1 MGTTRFDLEKFNG
14 ENDFYLWSLK
24 MRAILIQQG
33 LDSAL
38 DGEEEK
44 SKKEREEGSSSSG
57 GDLRTMNNKAH
68 STIILHLSDEV
79 LREVAKEKSA
89 SGLWAKLEELFLKKS
104 LAKRLY
110 MKMKLYTFSMKE
122 GTSMRDHVDEFN
134 KLILDLE
141 NVNVMLE
148 DEDRALI
155 LLSSL
160 PDSYEHFVDTLLYG
174 RQTLTLKDVK
184 NALESKDLKK
194 RADGKDQITGDGL
207 VAKAKTEK
215 KIYKDKKNKNQK
227 EKTDKMKKKRKCY
240 FCQKEGHYIK
250 DCFEKKKLEKLQKES
265 SGKADIASV
274 DEGESEDADVLIA
287 ADKKSSG
294 EWILDSGCSFH
305 MCPHKDFFVTF
316 ESIDGGKVLLGNNLA
331 CKVAGIGSVRIKMY
345 DGSVKGLEQVRYVP
359 ELKRNLISLG
369 MIDKLGCCIKAEN
382 GELQILKDGAII
394 MKGCRRN
401 GLYVLKGSVELPGII
416 ANVNSDKTRLWHMR
430 LAHMSEKGLKELSK
444 QGLLG
449 TDQISALE
457 FCEKCVFGKATRQK
471 FNPVKQETKN
481 TLDYIHS
488 DLWGPS
494 QVPSHGGARYFITF
508 IDDFSRKVW
517 VYVLKHKS
525 EAFEKFKDWLTL
537 IENQTE
543 RRVKR
548 LRTDNG
554 LEYCCNDFEQFCIKK
569 GIARHKTVRHTPQ
582 QNGLA
587 EKMNRTLVERVR
599 CMLFNANLSKHFWA
613 EAVTTAA
620 YLVNRSP
627 SVALHFKTPQEVW
640 SGKPPDLSN
649 LRVFGCLAYAHIN
662 QGKLE
667 PKAVKGYFI
676 GYPEGVKGYKIWC
689 IDGKPSRTL
698 ISRDVVFDEEPMLH
712 QKVETELTTPDTNEV
727 KEHNFKV
734 ESSEEKKTT
743 ERISKP
749 CQKIHITSQMNE
761 YQLTRD
767 REKRVIKPPKRY
779 GIADMISYALAV
791 AEEVIGEEPVS
802 YKQAMGSKIREKWL
816 DAMNEEIISLKKNR
830 TWILVKKPQNK
841 RLVGC
846 KWIYKIKEGTVDG
859 EPPRYKAR
867 LVAKGFTQ
875 KHGVDFNEVFSPVVK
890 YSSIRIL
897 LAIAAYNDLELDQ
910 MDVKTAFLHVN
921 LEEEILMDQP
931 EGFIEEG
938 TEDMV
943 CLLKRSL
950 YGLKQSPRQWYLR
963 FDEFMI
969 SHGYCRSQYDSCVY
983 FKILSSEDRI
993 YLLLYVDD
1001 MLIACKRRE
1010 EIERLKMELNTA
1022 FEMKDLGT
1030 ATRILGMQIVRN
1042 RSKGTLFLTQAMY
1055 AKRVLSRFEM
1065 SGAKPVTVPMSAHF
1079 RLSKLQEPEEDHD
1092 LVHMKSVPYSS
1103 AVGSIMYSMVC
1114 TRPDVAHSVGV
1125 VSRFMGNPG
1134 REHWSAV
1141 KWLLRYMKGTANHGI
1156 LYGGSESNSCQVSG
1170 FVDSDFAAD
1179 LDKRRSITGYV
1190 FILNGGAVS
1199 WKASLQSV
1207 VALSTTEAE
1216 YIALTEAVKEAKWLS
1231 GLVSEFG
1238 LKQESVC
1245 IGCDSSS
1252 AIQLSKNPKYH
1263 ERTKH
1268 IDVRLHFVRDEIAN
1282 GIVNVIKVSTQTNP
1296 ADILTKV
1303 VPAIKFRN
1311 SLNLVGVGSL

>member
-1 MGTTRFDLEKFNG
+1 MGTTRFDREKFNG

-38 DGEEEK
+38 DDEEEQK

-57 GDLRTMNNKAH
+57 GDLRAINNKAH

-79 LREVAKEKSA
+79 LREVAKEKST

-110 MKMKLYTFSMKE
+110 IKRKLYTFSMKE
-122 GTSMRDHVDEFN
+122 GTTMRDHVDEFN
-134 KLILDLE
+134 KLILYLE

-194 RADGKDQITGDGL
+194 RADGKDQITRDGL
-207 VAKAKTEK
+207 VAKVKIEK
-215 KIYKDKKNKNQK
+215 KIYKDKKNKIQK

-305 MCPHKDFFVTF
+305 MCPHKDFFVSF

-331 CKVAGIGSVRIKMY
+331 YKVAGIGSVRIKMY
-345 DGSVKGLEQVRYVP
+345 DGSVRSLEQVRYVP

-369 MIDKLGCCIKAEN
+369 MIDQLGCCIKAEN
-382 GELQILKDGAII
+382 GELQILRDGRII
-394 MKGCRRN
+394 MKGSRRN
-401 GLYVLKGSVELPGII
+401 GLYVLKGSVELP
-416 ANVNSDKTRLWHMR
+416 
-430 LAHMSEKGLKELSK
+430 
-444 QGLLG
+444 
-449 TDQISALE
+449 ALE

-471 FNPVKQETKN
+471 FNPGKQETKN

-494 QVPSHGGARYFITF
+494 QVSSHGGAGYFITF

-548 LRTDNG
+548 LRIDNG
-554 LEYCCNDFEQFCIKK
+554 LEYCCNDFEQLCIKK

-582 QNGLA
+582 QNGLV
-587 EKMNRTLVERVR
+587 EMMNRTLIEKVR

-613 EAVTTAA
+613 EAITTAA

-627 SVALHFKTPQEVW
+627 SATLHFKTPQEVW

-667 PKAVKGYFI
+667 PKAVKVYFI

-698 ISRDVVFDEEPMLH
+698 ISRDVVFDEEPLLH
-712 QKVETELTTPDTNEV
+712 QKVETELITPDTNEV
-727 KEHNFKV
+727 KEHNFEV
-734 ESSEEKKTT
+734 ESSEEKKVA
-743 ERISKP
+743 ERDPKP
-749 CQKIHITSQMNE
+749 CQKTHITSQITD

-767 REKRVIKPPKRY
+767 REKRVIKLPKRY

-802 YKQAMGSKIREKWL
+802 YKQAMGSKIKEKWL

-830 TWILVKKPQNK
+830 TWNLVKKPQDK

-846 KWIYKIKEGTVDG
+846 KWIYKIKEGIVEG

-875 KHGVDFNEVFSPVVK
+875 KHGVDFNEPSYMGILK
-890 YSSIRIL
+890 KKSSWISLR
-897 LAIAAYNDLELDQ
+897 
-910 MDVKTAFLHVN
+910 
-921 LEEEILMDQP
+921 
-931 EGFIEEG
+931 GS
-938 TEDMV
+938 
-943 CLLKRSL
+943 LKK
-950 YGLKQSPRQWYLR
+950 GLK
-963 FDEFMI
+963 I
-969 SHGYCRSQYDSCVY
+969 CHGYCRSQYDSCVY
-983 FKILSSEDRI
+983 FKTLSSEDRI

-1001 MLIACKRRE
+1001 MLIACKKRE
-1010 EIERLKMELNTA
+1010 EIEKLKMELNTA

-1030 ATRILGMQIVRN
+1030 ATRIMGMQIVRN

-1065 SGAKPVTVPMSAHF
+1065 NGAKPVTVPLSAHF

-1092 LVHMKSVPYSS
+1092 LEHIKSVPYSS

-1114 TRPDVAHSVGV
+1114 TRPDVAYSVGV

-1134 REHWSAV
+1134 REHWNAV
-1141 KWLLRYMKGTANHGI
+1141 KWLLRYMNGTANHGI
-1156 LYGGSESNSCQVSG
+1156 LYGGSENNSCQVSG

-1252 AIQLSKNPKYH
+1252 AIQLSENPKYH

-1282 GIVNVIKVSTQTNP
+1282 GVVNVTKVPTQTNP
-1296 ADILTKV
+1296 ADILTKA
-1303 VPAIKFRN
+1303 VPAVKFRN
-1311 SLNLVGVGSL
+1311 SLNLIGVGSL

>member
-44 SKKEREEGSSSSG
+44 SKKEREKGSSSSG
-57 GDLRTMNNKAH
+57 GDLRTINNKAH

-79 LREVAKEKSA
+79 LREVAKEKLA

-110 MKMKLYTFSMKE
+110 MKRKLYTFSMKE
-122 GTSMRDHVDEFN
+122 GTAMRDHVDEFN

-215 KIYKDKKNKNQK
+215 KMYKDKKNKNQK

-316 ESIDGGKVLLGNNLA
+316 KSIDGGKVLLRNNLA

-369 MIDKLGCCIKAEN
+369 MIDQLGCCIKAEN

-394 MKGCRRN
+394 MKCCRRN
-401 GLYVLKGSVELPGII
+401 GLYVFKGSVELPGII
-416 ANVNSDKTRLWHMR
+416 TNVNNHKTRLWHMR

-444 QGLLG
+444 HGLLG

-471 FNPVKQETKN
+471 FNPGKQETKN
-481 TLDYIHS
+481 TLDYIHP

-494 QVPSHGGARYFITF
+494 QVPSHGGAKYFITF

-548 LRTDNG
+548 LKTDNG

-587 EKMNRTLVERVR
+587 ERMNRTLVEKVR
-599 CMLFNANLSKHFWA
+599 CMLFNANLSKHFWV

-627 SVALHFKTPQEVW
+627 SVALQFKTPQEVW

-649 LRVFGCLAYAHIN
+649 LRAFGCLAYAHIN

-698 ISRDVVFDEEPMLH
+698 ISQDVVFDEEPMLH

-727 KEHNFKV
+727 KEHNFEV
-734 ESSEEKKTT
+734 ESSEEKKTI
-743 ERISKP
+743 ERDSKP
-749 CQKIHITSQMNE
+749 
-761 YQLTRD
+761 L
-767 REKRVIKPPKRY
+767 
-779 GIADMISYALAV
+779 

-802 YKQAMGSKIREKWL
+802 YNQAMGSKVREKWL

-910 MDVKTAFLHVN
+910 MDVKTTFLHGN

-963 FDEFMI
+963 
-969 SHGYCRSQYDSCVY
+969 
-983 FKILSSEDRI
+983 I

-1001 MLIACKRRE
+1001 MLIACKKRE

-1092 LVHMKSVPYSS
+1092 LEHMKSVPYSS

-1134 REHWSAV
+1134 KEHWSAI
-1141 KWLLRYMKGTANHGI
+1141 KWLLRYLKGTANHGI
-1156 LYGGSESNSCQVSG
+1156 LYGGSESNSCQVSE

-1282 GIVNVIKVSTQTNP
+1282 GIVNVIKVPTQTNP
-1296 ADILTKV
+1296 ADILTKA

>member
-1 MGTTRFDLEKFNG
+1 
-14 ENDFYLWSLK
+14 

-38 DGEEEK
+38 DDEEESR
-44 SKKEREEGSSSSG
+44 SKKEKGEGSLISS
-57 GDLRTMNNKAH
+57 GDLRTINNKAH

-79 LREVAKEKSA
+79 LREVAKEKTA
-89 SGLWAKLEELFLKKS
+89 SGLWAKLEELFLRKS

-122 GTSMRDHVDEFN
+122 GTVMKDHLDEFN

-141 NVNVMLE
+141 NVSIILE
-148 DEDRALI
+148 DEDMALI

-194 RADGKDQITGDGL
+194 RADGKEHIAGDGL

-215 KIYKDKKNKNQK
+215 KMYKDKKNKSQK
-227 EKTDKMKKKRKCY
+227 EKFDKKKKKRKCY
-240 FCQKEGHYIK
+240 FYQKEGHYIK

-265 SGKADIASV
+265 SGKADVVSV
-274 DEGESEDADVLIA
+274 DERELEDVYVLITT
-287 ADKKSSG
+287 DKKSSG
-294 EWILDSGCSFH
+294 EWILDS
-305 MCPHKDFFVTF
+305 
-316 ESIDGGKVLLGNNLA
+316 
-331 CKVAGIGSVRIKMY
+331 
-345 DGSVKGLEQVRYVP
+345 
-359 ELKRNLISLG
+359 
-369 MIDKLGCCIKAEN
+369 
-382 GELQILKDGAII
+382 
-394 MKGCRRN
+394 
-401 GLYVLKGSVELPGII
+401 
-416 ANVNSDKTRLWHMR
+416 
-430 LAHMSEKGLKELSK
+430 
-444 QGLLG
+444 
-449 TDQISALE
+449 
-457 FCEKCVFGKATRQK
+457 
-471 FNPVKQETKN
+471 
-481 TLDYIHS
+481 

-494 QVPSHGGARYFITF
+494 QVLSHGGARYFITF

-517 VYVLKHKS
+517 AYVLKHKS
-525 EAFEKFKDWLTL
+525 EAYEKFKAWLTL
-537 IENQTE
+537 IENQIE

-554 LEYCCNDFEQFCIKK
+554 LEYCYNDFDQLCIKK
-569 GIARHKTVRHTPQ
+569 GIARHKT
-582 QNGLA
+582 
-587 EKMNRTLVERVR
+587 
-599 CMLFNANLSKHFWA
+599 A

-627 SVALHFKTPQEVW
+627 STALHFKTPQEAW
-640 SGKPPDLSN
+640 LGKPLDLSN
-649 LRVFGCLAYAHIN
+649 LR
-662 QGKLE
+662 
-667 PKAVKGYFI
+667 
-676 GYPEGVKGYKIWC
+676 GVKGYKILC
-689 IDGKPSRTL
+689 IDGKLSRTL
-698 ISRDVVFDEEPMLH
+698 ISRDVVFDEESMLH
-712 QKVETELTTPDTNEV
+712 QKLKKSLVKSLLATNKLWAV
-727 KEHNFKV
+727 KK
-734 ESSEEKKTT
+734 EK
-743 ERISKP
+743 
-749 CQKIHITSQMNE
+749 
-761 YQLTRD
+761 L
-767 REKRVIKPPKRY
+767 
-779 GIADMISYALAV
+779 
-791 AEEVIGEEPVS
+791 
-802 YKQAMGSKIREKWL
+802 L

-830 TWILVKKPQNK
+830 TWILVKKPQDK

-867 LVAKGFTQ
+867 LVAKWFTQ
-875 KHGVDFNEVFSPVVK
+875 KHGVDFNKVFSPVVK

-897 LAIAAYNDLELDQ
+897 LAIIALNDLELDQ
-910 MDVKTAFLHVN
+910 MDVKTAFLHGN

-931 EGFIEEG
+931 EGFIEERI
-938 TEDMV
+938 EDMV
-943 CLLKRSL
+943 CLLNRRL

-983 FKILSSEDRI
+983 FKTLSSEDRI

-1010 EIERLKMELNTA
+1010 KIERLKMELNTA
-1022 FEMKDLGT
+1022 FEMKNLGT

-1042 RSKGTLFLTQAMY
+1042 RSEGTLFLTQAVY
-1055 AKRVLSRFEM
+1055 AKRILSRFEM
-1065 SGAKPVTVPMSAHF
+1065 SGAKPVSVHLSAHF
-1079 RLSKLQEPEEDHD
+1079 KLSKLQEPKEDHD
-1092 LVHMKSVPYSS
+1092 LEHMKSVPYSS

-1141 KWLLRYMKGTANHGI
+1141 KWLLRYMSGTANHGI
-1156 LYGGSESNSCQVSG
+1156 LYGGSDNNSYKVSG

-1190 FILNGGAVS
+1190 FILNGGAAS
-1199 WKASLQSV
+1199 WKASLQLV

-1238 LKQESVC
+1238 LKQDSVC

-1252 AIQLSKNPKYH
+1252 AIQLN
-1263 ERTKH
+1263 
-1268 IDVRLHFVRDEIAN
+1268 
-1282 GIVNVIKVSTQTNP
+1282 
-1296 ADILTKV
+1296 ILTKV

-1311 SLNLVGVGSL
+1311 SLNLIGVVLSNKVSHPLGFFSRGCRPSVPYWSCCQYTHASGGFQLFRFEGGSGAYGCLVNSP